1 MDLNPDVRQF
11 LTELRARLSPEE
23 AGVPMFGG
31 ERRVRGLRRE
41 EVEVASR

>member
-1 MDLNPDVRQF
+1 MDLNPDAQHF

-31 ERRVRGLRRE
+31 ERRFGGFVARR
-41 EVEVASR
+41 